1 MERKIIEG
9 SSKRKIFILLYHLRD
24 LYFPLKEY
32 INLILPGIYLNGPKI
47 VKIQIKFVEL
57 SGKEEIIYFD
67 ENDLNNIKNMTEL
80 QNQLVSME
88 DSHQEIIEQ
97 IRKMKSEVLTKI

>member
-1 MERKIIEG
+1 MERNIIEG
-9 SSKRKIFILLYHLRD
+9 SPKRKFFILLYHLRD

>member
-1 MERKIIEG
+1 MERNIIEG
-9 SSKRKIFILLYHLRD
+9 SPKRKFFILLYHLRD

-32 INLILPGIYLNGPKI
+32 INIMVPGMYLNGPKI
-47 VKIQIKFVEL
+47 VKIQIKFVQL

-80 QNQLVSME
+80 QKQLVGIE
-88 DSHQEIIEQ
+88 ESHQEIIEQ
-97 IRKMKSEVLTKI
+97 IRKMKKDVLTKI